1 MTQLFSVYSK
11 VAASGTAGLVATVII
26 GLLGLVHITIPA
38 TVVAAI
44 VTLIGFVA
52 GYLKTER
59 HVVEILSAG
68 KHAALPV
75 IAALDK
81 AAAEVGPASAD
92 GNG

>member
-11 VAASGTAGLVATVII
+11 VAATGTVGLVATVIV
-26 GLLGLVHITIPA
+26 GLLGLAGITVPA
-38 TVVAAI
+38 TVVAAV
-44 VTLIGFVA
+44 VTLIGFAA

-75 IAALDK
+75 VTALEK
-81 AAAEVGPASAD
+81 AADEVGPA
-92 GNG
+92 GLG

>member
-11 VAASGTAGLVATVII
+11 VAATGTAGLVVTVLV
-26 GLLGLVHITIPA
+26 GLLGLAHIAVPA
-38 TVVAAI
+38 TVVAAL
-44 VTLIGFVA
+44 VTLVGFIA

-81 AAAEVGPASAD
+81 AAAEVGPAAAE
-92 GNG
+92 GQG